1 VECPQ
6 KGSGVET
13 LRRTPR
19 TTLVAATAV
28 LTLVGLSF
36 GYWLTTDDDKEVV
49 GWLIVSAICTLI
61 AAALLLRLVPAV
73 EADAR
78 TDNRPARVG
87 LILAVLSVLTV
98 LVFWTG
104 LPFALAVPA
113 LVLAAEGSAR
123 AATQGRGGEATA
135 ASVLAPIA
143 IVLAF
148 IGSLVG

>member
-1 VECPQ
+1 M
-6 KGSGVET
+6 ET

-49 GWLIVSAICTLI
+49 GWLIVSAVCTVI

-73 EADAR
+73 EADTRA
-78 TDNRPARVG
+78 DNRPARVG
-87 LILAVLSVLTV
+87 LILGVLSALTV

-104 LPFALAVPA
+104 LPFALGVPA
-113 LVLAAEGSAR
+113 LVLGAEGQAR
-123 AATQGRGGEATA
+123 AATQGRGSEATA
-135 ASVLAPIA
+135 TIVLASVA

-148 IGSLVG
+148 VGSLVG